1 MKKQAYRHG
10 EILLVKT
17 SKLPKGLKVSDSKV
31 IETGTHGHSHYIDN
45 GEIYFVKENDF
56 VFGYLKADNTKLFH
70 EEHSPKGAK
79 IDDGVYQLIKQQ
91 EWIVDGLKPIID

>member
-1 MKKQAYRHG
+1 MKKQAFRHG

-17 SKLPKGLKVSDSKV
+17 SKLPKGLKKSASKV
-31 IETGTHGHSHYIDN
+31 IETGSHGHSHYIDK
-45 GEIYFVKENDF
+45 GEIYFVKESDF

-79 IDDGVYQLIKQQ
+79 IDNGIYQLIKQQ
-91 EWIVDGLKPIID
+91 EFIANGLVPIID